1 MNDLLSCDDC
11 DHEDLS
17 SPRVSKIR
25 ETTLLPDSTPF
36 AKAIPADVIVHPD
49 IFGHS
54 NARVN
59 DLITFGLL
67 HDNWRRLREFLSRL
81 HTSLVN

>member
-25 ETTLLPDSTPF
+25 ETTLLPDSATF
-36 AKAIPADVIVHPD
+36 TKAVPANVIAHPD
-49 IFGHS
+49 VCGRIDV
-54 NARVN
+54 RVD